1 MRSSTLPAALCGLLL
16 AACATQIEPGRIDSP
31 YRDPA
36 TLEKGDILHLATGRL
51 LSEPE
56 LLDYLSHYRVVYVGE
71 IHDSVDDHAAEL
83 AILKGLEARFPGGV
97 ALGLEM
103 LSRPDQESL
112 DAYLRGA
119 MEEKDFIEVWEG
131 SWGANTFAY
140 YREILRLAREKKI
153 PVLALNAGH
162 ELRDAVQ
169 EKGLDGLDPED
180 AERLPEVDLDDPF
193 HRAFLEAM
201 FAGHKPGVAGTEVLQ
216 QVQLLWDE
224 TMAQTAADY
233 LASNEASSKRLV
245 IIAGGN
251 HVRYGFGIPRRLFR
265 RVPVPYTIVETYVAE
280 ISPAKRGML
289 MDVQIPELPMR
300 PAEVYWAIGYA
311 DLEGER
317 VKLGVLIRPAEE
329 GGLRVIAVIPGSPA
343 EAAGL
348 QKDDRIVSAGGDAV
362 REVFDLTQKMT
373 EYGPGDTGQVEVMR
387 GEERV
392 RLEVTYDVLRH
403 GGDGGRDLHSSTSDE

>member
-1 MRSSTLPAALCGLLL
+1 MRSSTLLAALCGLLL
-16 AACATQIEPGRIDSP
+16 AACATQIATGRIESP

-36 TLEKGDILHLATGRL
+36 TLEKGNILHLATGRL
-51 LSEPE
+51 LTEPE
-56 LLDYLSHYRVVYVGE
+56 LLDYLSHYAVVYLGE
-71 IHDSVDDHAAEL
+71 IHDSVEDHAAEL
-83 AILKGLEARFPGGV
+83 AILKGLEERFPNGV

-119 MEEKDFIEVWEG
+119 MEEKEFIEVWEG

-140 YREILRLAREKKI
+140 YREILHLAREKKI
-153 PVLALNAGH
+153 PVLALNASP
-162 ELRDAVQ
+162 ELREAVR

-180 AERLPEVDLDDPF
+180 AERLPEVDLEDPF

-201 FAGHKPGVAGTEVLQ
+201 FAGHEPREGGTEAMQ

-233 LASNEASSKRLV
+233 LASGEGSGKRLV

-265 RVPVPYTIVETYVAE
+265 RVPVPYTIVESYIAE
-280 ISPAKRGML
+280 ISRDKRGTL
-289 MDVQIPELPMR
+289 MDVEIPELPMR
-300 PAEVYWAIGYA
+300 PADVYWAVAYD
-311 DLEGER
+311 DLGGRR
-317 VKLGVLIRPAEE
+317 VKLGVLIRQAEE
-329 GGLRVIAVIPGSPA
+329 GGVRVIGVIPGGPA

-348 QKDDRIVSAGGDAV
+348 EKGDLIVSAGGDAV
-362 REVFDLTQKMT
+362 REVFDLTRKVS
-373 EYGPGDTGQVEVMR
+373 EYEPGDTGPVEVIR

-392 RLEVTYDVLRH
+392 SLEVTYDVLRH
-403 GGDGGRDLHSSTSDE
+403 GR